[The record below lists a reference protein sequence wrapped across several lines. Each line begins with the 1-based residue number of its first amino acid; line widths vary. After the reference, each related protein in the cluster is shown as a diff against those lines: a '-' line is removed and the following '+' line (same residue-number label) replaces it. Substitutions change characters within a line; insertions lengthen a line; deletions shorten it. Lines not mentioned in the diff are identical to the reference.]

1 MRRRRFALTCEARC
15 LVGDPFDGQGRG
27 LLRRIKKCPA
37 PSGQKSRRTPVWS
50 LERRLQFAHR
60 EEVAGEIQT
69 TEDRGEAQPIGGYP
83 IMPPVGPV
91 RGLAMAAGKAFID
104 EDVCAQVTAPSN
116 SKSGRTS
123 RISRMMSVL
132 YNLRIIVS

>member
-1 MRRRRFALTCEARC
+1 
-15 LVGDPFDGQGRG
+15 VKSKP
-27 LLRRIKKCPA
+27 RRIGVRPN
-37 PSGQKSRRTPVWS
+37 PS
-50 LERRLQFAHR
+50 
-60 EEVAGEIQT
+60 
-69 TEDRGEAQPIGGYP
+69 EATHHA
-83 IMPPVGPV
+83 PVGPV
-91 RGLAMAAGKAFID
+91 TGLAMAAGKAFID